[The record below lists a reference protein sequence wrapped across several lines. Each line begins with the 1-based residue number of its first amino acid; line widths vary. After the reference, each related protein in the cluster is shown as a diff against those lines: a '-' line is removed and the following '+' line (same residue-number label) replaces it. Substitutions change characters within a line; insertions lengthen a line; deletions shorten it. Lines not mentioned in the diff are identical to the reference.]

1 MKQKKGAGTA
11 STVSLLVTFGTIV
24 DFVNAAVGR
33 GPGTRKAKAGRA
45 GDVGA
50 QRGLTGG
57 ACRSDFFGTWKRV
70 RVVLEQLVLARLQQ
84 RVPATVRV
92 VGSASMESVAAWL
105 VGLQA

>member
-24 DFVNAAVGR
+24 DFVNAAVGNC
-33 GPGTRKAKAGRA
+33 GFRKGRVGRA

-57 ACRSDFFGTWKRV
+57 ACHGDFFGTWKRV

>member
-1 MKQKKGAGTA
+1 M
-11 STVSLLVTFGTIV
+11 
-24 DFVNAAVGR
+24 NAAVGNSC
-33 GPGTRKAKAGRA
+33 PGSRQARAGRA

-57 ACRSDFFGTWKRV
+57 VCHSDLFGTWKRV